1 MKTTFENCQNPNPK
15 KPCTMGY
22 CEYLIC
28 LSSLAITKGVQANV
42 VVVVGGTHLK
52 TTFENCQNPN
62 PKKPCTM
69 GYKFWWVWS

>member
-1 MKTTFENCQNPNPK
+1 MV
-15 KPCTMGY
+15 KPLCSIY
-22 CEYLIC
+22 NCEYLIC

-69 GYKFWWVWS
+69 GYKFWRVWS